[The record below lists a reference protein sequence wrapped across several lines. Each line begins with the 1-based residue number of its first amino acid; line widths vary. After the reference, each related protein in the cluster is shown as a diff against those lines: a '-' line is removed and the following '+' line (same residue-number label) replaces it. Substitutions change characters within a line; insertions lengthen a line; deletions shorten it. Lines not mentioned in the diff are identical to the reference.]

1 MYGVLRCRCKA
12 VAWRTSPVHCPPKDP
27 KIVSASYVLIND
39 SIPQDRTF
47 SLEDLN
53 GYFTKEGLHTIE
65 ILHQTPFGTDLL
77 FSSMI
82 NVDRTVQVTG
92 TVFSKE

>member
-1 MYGVLRCRCKA
+1 
-12 VAWRTSPVHCPPKDP
+12 
-27 KIVSASYVLIND
+27 
-39 SIPQDRTF
+39 
-47 SLEDLN
+47 LN